1 MIVIIDNYDS
11 FTYNLYQYV
20 GEINANVKVIRNDKI
35 ALEQL
40 EKMKPSHLIVSPGP
54 GYPQQ
59 AGISIGAIKAMGPR
73 IPVLGVCLGHQAIGV
88 AYGGHITHAAALVH
102 GKAHDIILQ
111 GGDLFKKMPR
121 RLRAGRYHSLVVDR
135 GTLPDVLDITAETDD
150 GEIMSIQ
157 HKTLPVFGVQFHP
170 ESILTPHGKRILENF
185 LSM

>member
-20 GEINANVKVIRNDKI
+20 GEINVNVKVIRNDKI

-73 IPVLGVCLGHQAIGV
+73 IPVLGVCLGHQAISV
-88 AYGGHITHAAALVH
+88 AYGGHIAHAAALVH
-102 GKAHDIILQ
+102 GKAHDINLHS
-111 GGDLFKKMPR
+111 GDLFKKLPR
-121 RLRAGRYHSLVVDR
+121 RMRAGRYHSLVVDKN
-135 GTLPDVLDITAETDD
+135 TLPDALDITAETDD